1 MAAVSSN
8 KVSIKWSL
16 FFVIVSIILTYVY
29 QFLNIDQTSS
39 IKYINYIPYIAFML
53 LAQKEYRDQLGG
65 YMSFGEGFLT
75 GFKYAAITAVLLALF
90 MYIYFTLLSPQ
101 VFQQIVDA
109 SRAKIEAKGNLSEDQ
124 INTAMSF
131 TTAGFICIVMVI
143 AWLIIGTIIAL
154 IGAAIFKKDRPAFLA
169 NDLTNEVA
177 YTDPAV

>member
-16 FFVIVSIILTYVY
+16 FLVIVSIILTYIY

-65 YMSFGEGFLT
+65 YMTFGEGFLT

-109 SRAKIEAKGNLSEDQ
+109 SRA
-124 INTAMSF
+124 
-131 TTAGFICIVMVI
+131 
-143 AWLIIGTIIAL
+143 
-154 IGAAIFKKDRPAFLA
+154 
-169 NDLTNEVA
+169 
-177 YTDPAV
+177 